1 MEDLVKSLAKV
12 RCHYKAASHSCRISS
27 IRRNIFIRDFLLLLP
42 QRPNLAHFLPFLS
55 SQRGIED
62 VNVDSDHGGHTLHL
76 VSES

>member
-12 RCHYKAASHSCRISS
+12 KCHYKAASLSCGNSS
-27 IRRNIFIRDFLLLLP
+27 IRRNIFIRDVLLLLS

-62 VNVDSDHGGHTLHL
+62 VNVDSDHGGHTLYL